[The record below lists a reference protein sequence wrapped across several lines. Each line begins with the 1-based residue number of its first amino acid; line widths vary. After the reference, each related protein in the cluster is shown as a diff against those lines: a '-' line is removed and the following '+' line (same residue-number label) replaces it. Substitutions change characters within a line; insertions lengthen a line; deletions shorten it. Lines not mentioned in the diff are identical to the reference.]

1 MGEVSTRPP
10 VPRSWLIHYGLLYF
24 GQNIQWAA
32 PVQIL
37 LGLQILEMFP
47 DNKENALALLMTIGG
62 IFQAIGSLAGG
73 FLSDRTHSRFGKRLP
88 WILGGNAVAITA
100 LLVTSI
106 APSYILLV
114 VAWSVFQVALA
125 IAGSSTIS
133 LSPDT
138 VPRYQFGLV
147 SGVLGA
153 TNTLGVVGG
162 TLIAASLE
170 VQTAYL
176 VIAVLAALLV
186 GQFAVSGAWKRGIGT
201 EGNEADLMLA
211 EGNESTAEGYGD
223 FRWVF
228 IARFAINLG
237 NYVALF
243 YLLYYMRDRIGH
255 PDPDTGV
262 LILTGVYAVCT
273 VITTILGG
281 IASDRVGRRKPFVI
295 LAATGVTTACVL
307 MAIATD
313 MWMAVVG
320 AVILGVAWGVFT
332 SVDQALVNEVL
343 PVAKDRARDVGIMT
357 LAIAGANI
365 ISPMLAAF
373 ALANLGGYPGL
384 YLASGALVLLGSLAV
399 IPVKSAR

>member
-1 MGEVSTRPP
+1 MAKVSTRPP
-10 VPRSWLIHYGLLYF
+10 VPRSWLVHYGLLYF

-88 WILGGNAVAITA
+88 WIVGGNAVAIAA

-106 APSYILLV
+106 APSYILLII
-114 VAWSVFQVALA
+114 AWSLFQVALA

-138 VPRYQFGLV
+138 VPRFQFGLV
-147 SGVLGA
+147 SGILGA
-153 TNTLGVVGG
+153 TYTLGVVGG
-162 TLIAASLE
+162 TLIAASLG

-176 VIAVLAALLV
+176 VIALLAALLV
-186 GQFAVSGAWKRGIGT
+186 GQFAISGAWKRGIGT
-201 EGNEADLMLA
+201 EGSEADLLLA
-211 EGNESTAEGYGD
+211 EGNESTAEGYAD

-262 LILTGVYAVCT
+262 LILTGVYAICT

-281 IASDRVGRRKPFVI
+281 IASDKAGRRKPFVI
-295 LAATGVTTACVL
+295 LAATGVTAACVL
-307 MAIATD
+307 MAFATQ

-320 AVILGVAWGVFT
+320 AVILGIAWGVFT

-365 ISPMLAAF
+365 VSPILAAF
-373 ALANLGGYPGL
+373 ALANLGGYSGL
-384 YLASGALVLLGSLAV
+384 YLASGALVFAGSLAV
-399 IPVKSAR
+399 IPVRSAR